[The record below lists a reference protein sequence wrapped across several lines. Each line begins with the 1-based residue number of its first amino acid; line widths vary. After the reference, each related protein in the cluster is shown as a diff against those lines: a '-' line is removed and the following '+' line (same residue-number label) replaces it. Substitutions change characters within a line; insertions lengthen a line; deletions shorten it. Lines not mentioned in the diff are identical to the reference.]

1 MFEKIAKIV
10 AQGNTLL
17 SWAITLL
24 GIVILLSP
32 LFAINRIAN
41 KRFPAWKKTAT
52 GISIG
57 LIALPLSFW
66 LYFQYY
72 VGPIRA
78 LAFGFLGLFLLLF
91 HMWPVQSVSISFLLE
106 ATDTSKGT
114 WGNFIGSHIVI
125 SGVFWATI
133 YGFIGALIDCFIIWR
148 KKKSSTRTT

>member
-17 SWAITLL
+17 SWTITLL
-24 GIVILLSP
+24 GIVVLLSP
-32 LFAINRIAN
+32 LLAMNRIAN

-52 GISIG
+52 GIGFG

-78 LAFGFLGLFLLLF
+78 FVFGFIGLFLLDF
-91 HMWPVQSVSISFLLE
+91 HMWPVQSVSIRSLLE

-114 WGNFIGSHIVI
+114 WGNVIGSHIVI
-125 SGVFWATI
+125 GGVLWATV
-133 YGFIGALIDCFIIWR
+133 YGFLGALMDYIVIWR
-148 KKKSSTRTT
+148 KKKSSPGTT